1 MKLEDLMLSEI
12 HQVEKDKY
20 HMILLYVEYKKKH
33 KTKKLNS

>member
-20 HMILLYVEYKKKH
+20 HTILLYVEYKKKH